1 MAITIDGLSTLGV
14 ELGYADFTVNTTLPV
29 SVTKLGRINSI
40 GGIEVTPETIDASAL
55 DDYITKRV
63 AGRSDISE
71 TLAVTVNLTKET
83 YAEWAELAGEKLW
96 FEVYHP
102 DLTLGYFLVGTV
114 PTTVPLPD
122 IGQNE
127 LLTVEISLTI
137 NSIYNNG
144 TKDIGWATAIV
155 PTAPASV

>member
-1 MAITIDGLSTLGV
+1 MSYIDGLSTLGV
-14 ELGYADFTVNTTLPV
+14 ELGYAAFSSNTTLPV

-71 TLAVTVNLTKET
+71 TLTVTVNLTSET
-83 YAEWAELAGEKLW
+83 YAEWEAIAGNKLW
-96 FEVYHP
+96 FEIYHP
-102 DLTLGYFLVGTV
+102 SLTKGYFAVCTV
-114 PTTVPLPD
+114 PTTVPLPEM
-122 IGQNE
+122 GQNE
-127 LLTVEISLTI
+127 LLTVEVALTL

-144 TKDIGWATAIV
+144 TKDIGWATAV
-155 PTAPASV
+155 KPTDSGSY

>member
-1 MAITIDGLSTLGV
+1 MSYIDGLATLGV
-14 ELGYADFTVNTTLPV
+14 ELGYAAFSSNTTLPV

-71 TLAVTVNLTKET
+71 TLTVTVNLTKET
-83 YAEWAELAGEKLW
+83 YAEWEAIAGNKLW

-102 DLTLGYFLVGTV
+102 DLTKGYFAVCTV
-114 PTTVPLPD
+114 PTTVPLPEL
-122 IGQNE
+122 GQNE
-127 LLTVEISLTI
+127 LLTVEIALTL

-144 TKDIGWATAIV
+144 TKDIGWATAV
-155 PTAPASV
+155 KPTDSGSY